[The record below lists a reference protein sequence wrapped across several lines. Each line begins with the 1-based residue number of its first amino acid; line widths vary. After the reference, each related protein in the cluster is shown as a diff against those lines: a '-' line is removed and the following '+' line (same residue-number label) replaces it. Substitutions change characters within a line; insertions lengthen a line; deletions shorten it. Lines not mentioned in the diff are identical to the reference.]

1 MGTSMSLTDRKWR
14 GARPAPD
21 RRKTQME
28 RSRATQ
34 KRILDAA
41 IRIMA
46 RKGTAGVRT
55 GDIAKEAGVSVGAQL
70 HHFPTKRSIVLAAFA
85 HLNERSTETS
95 IQRAR
100 FAGRS
105 PDPSSLIS
113 AVMADASDFFFGK
126 GFFIELALAFGDANA
141 ELYKTVRK
149 FSRRSRFTIEK
160 SWTEVL
166 VERGLPPEIAGD
178 ILALTLGVIR
188 GFATRRFIDDDPARR
203 EHLKRVWTEM
213 VEAFLFSKL
222 SPEQLE
228 IIYSPNYFAANAAEA
243 LEGPLVALVQASPMG
258 VRQRTRTKEQL

>member
-1 MGTSMSLTDRKWR
+1 MGTSMSLTDRKSL

-21 RRKTQME
+21 RRKTQIE

-70 HHFPTKRSIVLAAFA
+70 HHFPTKRSIVVAAFA

-95 IQRAR
+95 IRRAW

-105 PDPSSLIS
+105 PDPGSLIS

-160 SWTEVL
+160 SWREVL
-166 VERGLPPEIAGD
+166 VERGLPPDIAED
-178 ILALTLGVIR
+178 ILALTFGVIR
-188 GFATRRFIDDDPARR
+188 GFATRRFIDDDALKR
-203 EHLKRVWTEM
+203 EHLKRVWMEM

-228 IIYSPNYFAANAAEA
+228 IIYSPNYSAAIGAEV
-243 LEGPLVALVQASPMG
+243 LEGPLLALVQASPMG
-258 VRQRTRTKEQL
+258 GRQRTRTKEQL